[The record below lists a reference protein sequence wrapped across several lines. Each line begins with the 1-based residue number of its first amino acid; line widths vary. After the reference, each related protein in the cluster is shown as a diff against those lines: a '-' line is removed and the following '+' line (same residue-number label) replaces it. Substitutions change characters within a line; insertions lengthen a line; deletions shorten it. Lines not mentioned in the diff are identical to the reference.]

1 MRENIFR
8 VCISFYLDNKA
19 MVIIVEE
26 TKIQF
31 KGNRLHPL
39 MDSNSKKKKNNLI
52 YIFIKC
58 LPKDVC
64 TMFSDYCH
72 SDLRKRIKKKNKKYT
87 KWQNIKWE

>member
-39 MDSNSKKKKNNLI
+39 MDSNSKKKK
-52 YIFIKC
+52 
-58 LPKDVC
+58 
-64 TMFSDYCH
+64 
-72 SDLRKRIKKKNKKYT
+72 
-87 KWQNIKWE
+87 E